1 MSRMQDMSTLLPCAR
16 QQFTLFKLLNRG
28 RVLAELQ
35 QHCIDKISEAC
46 LMYRAASVQRE
57 HMDDI
62 AVQIQNVAA
71 KTVRFGGW
79 EGQGSGHCGSVLLD
93 SLIARLVEQWFL
105 LRQSERQVQTQWDSM
120 DVHIR
125 LILKHTTRASIRPLP
140 LL

>member
-1 MSRMQDMSTLLPCAR
+1 MGDVSTLLPCAR
-16 QQFTLFKLLNRG
+16 QQFTLFKLINRG

-57 HMDDI
+57 HTDDI

-79 EGQGSGHCGSVLLD
+79 ESCGYRESVLLE

-105 LRQSERQVQTQWDSM
+105 LRQSERQVQTQWDSI

-125 LILKHTTRASIRPLP
+125 LILKHTTTASIRPLP